1 MNRRAWVWGLAL
13 LAVGALACTKFISGR
28 CEVDGD
34 CGNSQMVCNA
44 MKTCVPKTD
53 GGAAGAGG
61 QGGAAGSKGTGG
73 TPFSCA
79 TAKCDPTTPICDVDA
94 GKCRAC
100 NVEGATACGDLDAGT
115 PVCAPGDAGALA
127 GSCVGCLDNGDCHGT
142 KPICDVT
149 THSCIACSADAD
161 CKGVGPGVCMTDGHC
176 ATDTET
182 IYVRGD
188 STSCSDSPSASDS
201 GSNAGTKTH
210 PFCSMQPVPTFVSQS
225 RDLVVVDGNNGT
237 VAGGT
242 WSYAN
247 QAQPGQLAIV
257 GQNNATIGSISTP
270 AFSLG
275 SGTASIRQVTFSSVS
290 SNGISALG
298 GTLNLNHV
306 TVENCKG
313 GIFLDGATFDIENTT
328 VAMNGTAIDNNV
340 TSWSGIFI
348 KALVDGGTSM
358 LHLVT
363 VSDNSTIGVVCSGPI
378 SSSGVLGSGNQGGA
392 EFTPSC
398 QITNCTNAGPA
409 CGAQP

>member
-13 LAVGALACTKFISGR
+13 LAVGALACTKLIAGR

-34 CGNSQMVCNA
+34 CGNSRMVCNA

-149 THSCIACSADAD
+149 NHTCIACGSDGD

-176 ATDTET
+176 ASDAET

-188 STSCSDSPSASDS
+188 PGTCSDTPSASDG
-201 GSNAGTKTH
+201 GSTAGTKAH
-210 PFCSMQPVPTFVSQS
+210 PFCSLQPVPTFVSS
-225 RDLVVVDGNNGT
+225 GRTLVVVDGSSGIVT
-237 VAGGT
+237 GGT
-242 WSYAN
+242 WSYAD
-247 QAQPGQLAIV
+247 QCQPGQLSIV
-257 GQNNATIGSISTP
+257 GQNNAKIGSVSTP
-270 AFSLG
+270 VFSMG
-275 SGTASIRQVTFSSVS
+275 SGTVSIRSVTFSLSAS
-290 SNGISALG
+290 LGINATG
-298 GTLNLNHV
+298 GTLTLNDV
-306 TVENCKG
+306 TVDSCMGG
-313 GIFLDGATFDIENTT
+313 GISLSGTTFHIENTT
-328 VAMNGTAIDNNV
+328 VTNDGPGANGT
-340 TSWSGIFI
+340 SGGMNITT
-348 KALVDGGTSM
+348 AGTGST
-358 LHLVT
+358 LDLVT
-363 VSDNSTIGVVCSGPI
+363 IEDNKPIGISCDGPI
-378 SSSGVLGSGNQGGA
+378 DATGIYVMANTGGQIATSCNLSSCPAPGSG
-392 EFTPSC
+392 
-398 QITNCTNAGPA
+398 